1 MWRNDM
7 CRNDIGGSPV
17 RTRFILATLTAAAA
31 FALAPGVA
39 HAAVDADGTSP
50 VAEDGAAV
58 VTAVE
63 EPTAE
68 GVAPPTEEPV
78 VVVLPDV
85 VVPDGGLAAVS
96 GPADDTV
103 VDGAIV
109 LEGTVDDGQPVT
121 ISAPVGD
128 GEPVVISAPVSD
140 GEPVTISAP
149 VEGDDADL
157 IPFVALAGV
166 AALGAGAVVLVRQR
180 QSAGAA
186 LG

>member
-58 VTAVE
+58 VTAVDQ
-63 EPTAE
+63 PTAE

-78 VVVLPDV
+78 VVVLPDAV
-85 VVPDGGLAAVS
+85 APDEDLAAVS
-96 GPADDTV
+96 GPADGTV
-103 VDGAIV
+103 ADGTIV

-121 ISAPVGD
+121 ISAPVGG
-128 GEPVVISAPVSD
+128 GEPVVISAPVERD
-140 GEPVTISAP
+140 N
-149 VEGDDADL
+149 GDL
-157 IPFVALAGV
+157 SPLVALAGV
-166 AALGAGAVVLVRQR
+166 AALGTGAVVLVRQR
-180 QSAGAA
+180 QRQSVA